1 MLLGVSTTNTKSSWI
16 RIRQLTTVG
25 GYYSNLKIKS
35 SNVQLKLKPKE
46 LVLWYGVVEA

>member
-1 MLLGVSTTNTKSSWI
+1 MPLGVSTTNKKSTWI
-16 RIRQLTTVG
+16 LIRQLTIGG
-25 GYYSNLKIKS
+25 GYYSNLKTKS